1 MVIDKTNPNLI
12 SPLLGNNNKETFY
25 QLKKEYENLLQI
37 SNQLNNNI
45 NRKKNKEDS
54 IDIDYIKNNIKQI
67 LINLANINEIL
78 NEYFNFDENSK
89 ISYYQET
96 KDIINKIIIEQKI
109 IISNIKE
116 NNIHINYNEL
126 VDNLNKI
133 LNYESEFNTTTTD
146 SDKSEIDN
154 YTNNI
159 IEVNEE
165 NNNNNITS
173 HERRRKIFVPVYFNN
188 VRVIR
193 KNNFE
198 YSVEESSLWSSGGK
212 ILIFCIV
219 VLLNIFLF
227 NKLIY
232 C

>member
-1 MVIDKTNPNLI
+1 M
-12 SPLLGNNNKETFY
+12 
-25 QLKKEYENLLQI
+25 
-37 SNQLNNNI
+37 
-45 NRKKNKEDS
+45 
-54 IDIDYIKNNIKQI
+54 
-67 LINLANINEIL
+67 ANINEIL

-133 LNYESEFNTTTTD
+133 LNYESEFNATTTD

-165 NNNNNITS
+165 NNNATIHNTLIT
-173 HERRRKIFVPVYFNN
+173 
-188 VRVIR
+188 
-193 KNNFE
+193 
-198 YSVEESSLWSSGGK
+198 
-212 ILIFCIV
+212 
-219 VLLNIFLF
+219 
-227 NKLIY
+227 
-232 C
+232 